1 MDLCKTTHKRKFSR
15 MDNITFAIEI
25 LKKLG
30 VQSHI
35 VDETNFHKVD
45 SGLRGLLFKNDN
57 YTTFLNHTLKEIKDK
72 IIYRY
77 MDEYR
82 CCYITMKLYA
92 ENKYF
97 FIGPYLTTFPDNNFI
112 KRKIPANKSSED
124 AVKLVKKF
132 YMSLPLTD
140 EETPLIAVATAI
152 GKNLWGDNETFT
164 FEYMDDIFFDN
175 VDPSNI
181 PESYT
186 DLTNSSFNLRLLEEK
201 YENENKLLNNVRSGN
216 LNDINFSSNS
226 FCNTNIHKKSP
237 DSLRNRKNNLISLN
251 TLLCKAAEQ
260 GGVHPLHID
269 KLFSRFAEKIEE
281 IHSVQEC
288 TNFQK
293 KMIKEY
299 CFIVKEHSL
308 SAYSPLI
315 GKTITI
321 IDYDISA
328 DLSLKNISA
337 QLFVNASYLSNS
349 FSRETGMTLT
359 EYVNLRRLN
368 RAIMMLHKTNMQ
380 IQDIAANVGFSDANY
395 FIRLFKKQYG
405 ITPATYKK
413 TIGK

>member
-1 MDLCKTTHKRKFSR
+1 MNS
-15 MDNITFAIEI
+15 ITFATIL
-25 LKKLG
+25 LKKIG
-30 VQSHI
+30 ISSHLA
-35 VDETNFHKVD
+35 DETNFHEVD
-45 SGLRGLLFKNDN
+45 MGIRGLLFKNDK
-57 YTTFLNHTLKEIKDK
+57 YTTFLKHTLVEIKNK
-72 IIYRY
+72 KIYRY

-82 CCYITMKLYA
+82 CCYIVMKLN
-92 ENKYF
+92 EKNKYF
-97 FIGPYLTTFPDNNFI
+97 FIGPYLTDFPDKNFI
-112 KRKIPANKSSED
+112 KSKASTFADSEEIM
-124 AVKLVKKF
+124 KLIEK
-132 YMSLPLTD
+132 YYTSLPIVDDDNHLVA
-140 EETPLIAVATAI
+140 IASVI
-152 GKNLWGDNETFT
+152 GNDLWGDKEKFT
-164 FEYMDDIFFDN
+164 IEYMDDIFFDQ

-181 PESYT
+181 PESYA

-226 FCNTNIHKKSP
+226 CFNTNIHKKSP

-269 KLFSRFAEKIEE
+269 KLFSQFAEKIEE
-281 IHSVQEC
+281 IHSVQGC

-321 IDYDISA
+321 IDYDLSA
-328 DLSLKNISA
+328 DLSLKNISE
-337 QLFVNASYLSNS
+337 QLFVNPSYLSSS
-349 FSRETGMTLT
+349 FSREIGMTLT

-368 RAIMMLHKTNMQ
+368 RAVMLLHKTDLQ
-380 IQDIAANVGFSDANY
+380 IQAIADNVGFSDTNY
-395 FIRLFKKQYG
+395 FIRLFKKHYG
-405 ITPATYKK
+405 ITPSAYKK